1 MCDQNPNPVKLTIEQ
16 IKQRFAGTEPISTRR
31 LQKLKS
37 DPRLGARRI
46 YELLRKR
53 CEADRQERRRIAR
66 MLRLERALW
75 NSGVSRV
82 AGVDEV
88 GVGPL
93 AGPVVAAAVV
103 FPPGAEVLGID
114 DSKRLDP
121 DNRVRLADQVRAAA
135 AGIGIGAAT
144 VDEIES
150 LNIYRASLL
159 AMRRA
164 IEALPLAPQ
173 HVLFDARLLPD
184 LPVLQNSFH
193 GGDRLV
199 FSVAAASIIAKTHR
213 DRLMVELE
221 ERFPGYGLARHKGYA
236 TAEHQRAI
244 RLLGP
249 SPIHRRS
256 FLHDLCGEFSPL
268 FYAFK
273 SQMAQAA
280 SALALSEV
288 EVEIRTA
295 WTSLE
300 EKERRKLRSL
310 LSRRRQFLR

>member
-1 MCDQNPNPVKLTIEQ
+1 
-16 IKQRFAGTEPISTRR
+16 
-31 LQKLKS
+31 
-37 DPRLGARRI
+37 
-46 YELLRKR
+46 
-53 CEADRQERRRIAR
+53 
-66 MLRLERALW
+66 
-75 NSGVSRV
+75 
-82 AGVDEV
+82 
-88 GVGPL
+88 L